1 MKYVE
6 CVDGKRTFS
15 AYYHEKLRSGARVGI
30 ITTNPESLYLPRV
43 FGSFCFVGVTKLYRF
58 YTNNLNKFTAYPD
71 DIEQRATAMFLL
83 LAKKLAEK
91 ENVTEQLKSTNQMKW
106 VAWMNNIRSSATE
119 IVNNDIIYN

>member
-1 MKYVE
+1 MQINLCHYAKTKSVK
-6 CVDGKRTFS
+6 VDFVV
-15 AYYHEKLRSGARVGI
+15 ASGNKMNNARKPLF
-30 ITTNPESLYLPRV
+30 TRV

-83 LAKKLAEK
+83 LAKKLTEK